1 MNRRALLGMG
11 VLGAAGLVARPARA
25 TVTPTSRKFVFIT
38 SFYGWDPTTVFTNQL
53 DNENVHTPDDDQATS
68 SSGIA
73 YVANDKRSAVTDF
86 FETWADKAVVINGI
100 NVGSVSHAVCMMKM
114 LTGSNAATNSDWAAI
129 LGAEQAGSYGLPTVV
144 VQGPGF
150 TGGLAGTVCR
160 IGSSGQI
167 DALLEGSLAAQ
178 GDVATATF
186 SDEGRQRVRDW
197 AHGRGVAR
205 RGLARTA
212 REASL
217 ATAGLSAL
225 ERADL
230 LRSVRTSVRWG
241 SDGSLSSQVDLA
253 TDLLANGLSRSVALG
268 FESADWDSHADNDE
282 KQSANFQALFEGLN
296 RLMANLAS
304 VTTATGTLAD
314 ETVVVALS
322 EMGRTPLL
330 NGGAGK
336 DHWPATSAMLVGG
349 GLRGGRTIG
358 GYTELLAADT
368 MNFSTGTPGEGE
380 YLQPTHLGAT
390 LIALGGADP
399 ADWLPDPT
407 VVDTLL
413 E

>member
-1 MNRRALLGMG
+1 MNRRALLGAS
-11 VLGAAGLVARPARA
+11 VLGAAGLGARPARA
-25 TVTPTSRKFVFIT
+25 AVTPQARKFVFIT
-38 SFYGWDPTTVFTNQL
+38 SFYGWDPTTVYTDQL
-53 DNENVHTPDDDQATS
+53 ENENVHTPDDDEVVT
-68 SSGIA
+68 SSGIS
-73 YVANDKRSAVTDF
+73 YVSNGKRGAVDEF
-86 FETWADKAVVINGI
+86 FGTYGDKAIVINGI

-129 LGAEQAGSYGLPTVV
+129 LGAEQSSTYGLPTVV

-167 DALLEGSLAAQ
+167 DSLLAGTLAAQ
-178 GDVATATF
+178 GDVTPQSF
-186 SDEGRQRVRDW
+186 SDEGRARVRAW
-197 AHGRGVAR
+197 AHSRGLAR
-205 RGLARTA
+205 QGLARTA
-212 REASL
+212 REATL
-217 ATAGLSAL
+217 TKAGSAAL

-230 LRSVRTSVRWG
+230 LRSMRTSVRWG
-241 SDGSLSSQVDLA
+241 SDSSLESQVDLA

-268 FESADWDSHADNDE
+268 FESADWDSHADNDS
-282 KQSANFQALFEGLN
+282 KQSSKFQTLFEGIN

-304 VTTATGTLAD
+304 VTTSTGTLAD
-314 ETVVVALS
+314 ETIVVALS

-336 DHWPATSAMLVGG
+336 DHWPATSALLIGG

-368 MNFSTGTPGEGE
+368 MNFTTGEPGEGD
-380 YLQPTHLGAT
+380 YVQPTHLGAT
-390 LIALGGADP
+390 LLTLGGVDP
-399 ADWLPDPT
+399 ANWLPDPR

>member
-11 VLGAAGLVARPARA
+11 ALGAAGLVGRPARA
-25 TVTPTSRKFVFIT
+25 AVAPTGRKFVFIT
-38 SFYGWDPTTVFTNQL
+38 SFYGWDPTTVFTDQL
-53 DNENVHTPDDDQATS
+53 DNGNVHTPEDDYPL
-68 SSGIA
+68 SSGGISF
-73 YVANDKRSAVTDF
+73 VANDKRGAVTDF
-86 FETWADKAVVINGI
+86 FDTWADKTIVINGI

-114 LTGSNAATNSDWAAI
+114 LTGSNAATDSDWAAI

-167 DALLEGSLAAQ
+167 DSLLEGSLAAQ
-178 GDVATATF
+178 GDIATGTF
-186 SDEGRQRVRDW
+186 SDEGRQRIRDW
-197 AHGRGVAR
+197 GHSRGLAR

-212 REASL
+212 REATL
-217 ATAGLSAL
+217 ATAGLSAM

-241 SDGSLSSQVDLA
+241 SDGSLASQVDLA

-268 FESADWDSHADNDE
+268 FESADWDSHADNDD
-282 KQSANFQALFEGLN
+282 KQSSNFQALFEGLN

-304 VTTATGTLAD
+304 VSTATGTLAD
-314 ETVVVALS
+314 ETIVVALS

-336 DHWPATSAMLVGG
+336 DHWPTTSAMLVGG

-368 MNFSTGTPGEGE
+368 MNFSTGAPGEGE
-380 YLQPTHLGAT
+380 YVLPTHLGAT
-390 LIALGGADP
+390 LLALGGADP
-399 ADWLPDPT
+399 ADWLADPT